1 MEKMLFR
8 KYEEK
13 MIIVGGYPP
22 NPLPPS
28 AEVNTMFSPIVN
40 KKAKH
45 WYFKTN
51 NTFKQKRSI

>member
-8 KYEEK
+8 KHEEK

-28 AEVNTMFSPIVN
+28 AEIETMVS
-40 KKAKH
+40 
-45 WYFKTN
+45 
-51 NTFKQKRSI
+51 SILREWLGINE